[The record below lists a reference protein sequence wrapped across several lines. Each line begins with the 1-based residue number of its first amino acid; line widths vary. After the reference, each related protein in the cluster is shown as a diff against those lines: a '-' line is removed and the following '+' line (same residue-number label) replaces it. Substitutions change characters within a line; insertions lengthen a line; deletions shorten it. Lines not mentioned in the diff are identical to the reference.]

1 MSIDISRALSD
12 GLNRSLKRSGGIL
25 FVVFLVLETVSMVA
39 MQSASSTLFP
49 QSLQRLQ
56 EMSSRP
62 LPIQFTQFTRLL
74 EGPQPLAA
82 PIPLW
87 AAISLFVVVAVL
99 GQTARVL
106 SDRIFISSETEGLHE
121 PRRWIGWAT
130 LSSIGGSIVIFA
142 LFFLLYLPVGI
153 LLVISPFLLLVW
165 TVIALITVIVLSVS
179 FLFFRQE
186 IASRDIGPIDAL
198 SDSWS
203 LVRGDR
209 FKLFGLVVLLLG
221 IWYSSSLI
229 GGILFG
235 LFSQRAGAIASLVIG
250 AALLVFDSAVV
261 AQVYRQ
267 LRAEKRDTA
276 TNETEDDI
284 NGDTGTDDEWEP
296 DEKWNDPP
304 L

>member
-39 MQSASSTLFP
+39 MQSASDTLFP
-49 QSLQRLQ
+49 QALQRFQ
-56 EMSSRP
+56 EMSSGP
-62 LPIQFTQFTRLL
+62 LPTQFTQLL

-82 PIPLW
+82 SIPLW
-87 AAISLFVVVAVL
+87 VAISLFFMVAVL

-106 SDRIFISSETEGLHE
+106 SDRTFISSETEGLHE

-142 LFFLLYLPVGI
+142 LFFLLYLPVGV
-153 LLVISPFLLLVW
+153 LLIVSPLLLLVW
-165 TVIALITVIVLSVS
+165 AVVALITAIVLSVS

-186 IASRDIGPIDAL
+186 IASRDIGPVDAL

-203 LVRGDR
+203 LVKGNRLEVLG
-209 FKLFGLVVLLLG
+209 LILLLTGITLVVD
-221 IWYSSSLI
+221 IV
-229 GGILFG
+229 GGLLFG
-235 LFSQRAGAIASLVIG
+235 LFSLRAGAIAGLFIG
-250 AALLVFDSAVV
+250 AALFVFDSAVV
-261 AQVYRQ
+261 AQAYCQ
-267 LRAEKRDTA
+267 LRTEKRDVD
-276 TNETEDDI
+276 TNETSDGI
-284 NGDTGTDDEWEP
+284 NENRDTDTDDEWEP